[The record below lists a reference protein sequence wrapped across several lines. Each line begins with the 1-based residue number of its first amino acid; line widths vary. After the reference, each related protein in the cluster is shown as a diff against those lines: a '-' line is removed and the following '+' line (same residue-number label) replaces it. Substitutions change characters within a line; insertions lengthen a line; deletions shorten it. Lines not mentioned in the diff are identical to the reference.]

1 MKISD
6 FTIEDARKCA
16 DLIAL
21 LTSTNKLID
30 SLKLAGI
37 QVQGSSAANKE
48 AVLAWVKE
56 FATQMANE
64 ISSKEKELGR
74 PSQPPKQAPASKPVK
89 ESTPVKKSKPAKS
102 KSK

>member
-64 ISSKEKELGR
+64 ITAKEQKPGK
-74 PSQPPKQAPASKPVK
+74 PSPAPAPFVKK
-89 ESTPVKKSKPAKS
+89 ESISKPAKPA
-102 KSK
+102 KKVKAK